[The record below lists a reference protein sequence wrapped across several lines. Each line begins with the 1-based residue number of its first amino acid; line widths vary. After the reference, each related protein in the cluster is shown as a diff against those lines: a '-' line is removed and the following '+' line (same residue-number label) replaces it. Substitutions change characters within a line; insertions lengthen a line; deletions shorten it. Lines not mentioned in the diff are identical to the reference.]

1 MSEWAW
7 LSEVSAIAAV
17 VAIVNLVA
25 MMVDLGS
32 GLYKAK
38 LRKELT
44 TSFGLHR
51 TTIKAI
57 TYLGSVLIGYGID
70 VLLHMGRA
78 WQLVGW
84 DLLVGVPVVAIL
96 IGAFNCVVELV
107 SVREKAS
114 SKADKRAMGQLV
126 AIIKTF
132 SRDEVRRML
141 EAVGK
146 IQNEGSDGNTE
157 EGQ

>member
-1 MSEWAW
+1 MNW
-7 LSEVSAIAAV
+7 LHEISMITAV
-17 VAIVNLVA
+17 VALINLTA
-25 MMVDLGS
+25 MAIDLAS

-38 LRKELT
+38 LRGELT

-57 TYLGSVLIGYGID
+57 TYLGSVIIGYGID
-70 VLLHMGRA
+70 VLLHLGHT
-78 WQLVGW
+78 WEFIGW
-84 DLLVGVPVVAIL
+84 RLLVGVPVVAIL
-96 IGAFNCVVELV
+96 IGAFNCVVELF

-114 SKADKRAMGQLV
+114 SKADKRAMNQLV

-132 SRDEVRRML
+132 RSDEVKSLL

-146 IQNEGSDGNTE
+146 FKSEDDE
-157 EGQ
+157 